1 MKCVVKPAV
10 LDVLSMCFWLS
21 QQSFIPFG
29 LHNVPTCANYVK
41 LRSAPDHD
49 VWLGLPGGSC
59 CTRDPDRRLLQ
70 AGSRSVHITV
80 LCLAQRGLKTTE
92 GSNKWRNRRNRKERK
107 GTERNIEKPQAKQT
121 ASSLPNPWKKKGT
134 TKAKS
139 SDSVVLSSLEV
150 GLRLNPL
157 AAWIIV
163 AALACRENY

>member
-121 ASSLPNPWKKKGT
+121 ASSLPNPWKKKKT
-134 TKAKS
+134 
-139 SDSVVLSSLEV
+139 D
-150 GLRLNPL
+150 N
-157 AAWIIV
+157 
-163 AALACRENY
+163 